1 MNERHCASHR
11 VAYVRVALRSVIKSV
26 RPPSSTNT
34 INSHPNQSLARFHQ
48 CQMGRRRSK
57 EARTIDTR
65 KHCDSARD
73 KVIKDITKQNEVTS
87 ATAGKKFVE
96 K

>member
-1 MNERHCASHR
+1 
-11 VAYVRVALRSVIKSV
+11 
-26 RPPSSTNT
+26 
-34 INSHPNQSLARFHQ
+34 
-48 CQMGRRRSK
+48 MGRRRSK

-65 KHCDSARD
+65 KHCNSARD